1 MALPDSDRPF
11 SVVVITSKFGIGSAL
26 LQTDE
31 EGQEC
36 VIASESHQ
44 LKAAEKNYPIH
55 EKELLAMKYA
65 LAKFRMHLLGSKP
78 FVIYTDYAL
87 FRTTT
92 QSPHLSQRMT
102 RWLSFFAEYN
112 FELK

>member
-1 MALPDSDRPF
+1 MPDSDRPF
-11 SVVVITSKFGIGSAL
+11 RVVCDTLKFAIGSAL
-26 LQTDE
+26 LQTDA
-31 EGQEC
+31 EGHER
-36 VIASESHQ
+36 VIAFKSCQ
-44 LKAAEKNYPIH
+44 MKAVEKNYPIYD
-55 EKELLAMKYA
+55 KELLAMKYA
-65 LAKFRMHLLGSKP
+65 LAKFRMHLLGLKP
-78 FVIYTDYAL
+78 FVIYTDYAS